1 MTDCR
6 PAGLVGIIK
15 GFIGRMVVCWALL
28 TSLMAGCT
36 TTPGAIAP
44 ATLPIH
50 GLKYVPLGETE
61 EASSCGYT
69 LLTIPFK
76 NPKPLATVIDEMI
89 KGRAGEALI
98 EVSSSSS
105 TVFYLVGVANC
116 LTVRGR
122 VVNIVSK

>member
-1 MTDCR
+1 MIT
-6 PAGLVGIIK
+6 
-15 GFIGRMVVCWALL
+15 GFIGRMVVCWALV
-28 TSLMAGCT
+28 TSFMAGCT

-61 EASSCGYT
+61 EATSCGYT
-69 LLTIPFK
+69 LLTIPLK

-89 KGRAGEALI
+89 KSRAGKALV

-105 TVFYLVGVANC
+105 SAFYLLGVANC

-122 VVNIVSK
+122 VVTIVSK